1 MRSRQ
6 GLGFTLIELLVSL
19 AILSVLG
26 LMTVPVVEVMTQRTK
41 EQDLRRALRDIRDA
55 IDAYKRATED
65 GSVEWQT
72 GTSGYPPN
80 LDILVNGAPSRADPK
95 GRKVY
100 FLRRMPPDPL
110 GDKRDLEASA
120 TWGKR
125 SFASDAT
132 APREGD
138 DVYDVYSLS
147 DKTGLNG
154 VPYRLW

>member
-1 MRSRQ
+1 MRSKQ
-6 GLGFTLIELLVSL
+6 SLGFTLIELLVSL

-26 LMTVPVVEVMTQRTK
+26 LMTVPVVEVMAQRTK

-65 GSVEWQT
+65 GSVEWRT
-72 GTSGYPPN
+72 GTSGYPPS
-80 LDILVNGAPSRADPK
+80 LDILVSGAPSRADPK

-100 FLRRMPPDPL
+100 FLRRLPPDPL

-125 SFASDAT
+125 SFDSEAT

-138 DVYDVYSLS
+138 DVYDVYSMS